1 MGKRSSKYCRTSGRG
16 QGTTAGKKFC
26 RNPHYCRKLNSK
38 YCKSSGR
45 GRYSSYCKI
54 NRKKASTQAKKC
66 KWLRRV
72 CVALSW
78 RCRILRC
85 RRRGRRSM
93 KTIRRQ
99 AAANRRM
106 KKKNPTPPLT
116 QNENNPQ
123 TSKDNPQTGSG
134 CQTHEKKKFDASAD
148 AERADPSVAL
158 KPDFIGS
165 ADRRVPDA

>member
-85 RRRGRRSM
+85 RRRGKRSM

-99 AAANRRM
+99 AASNRRM
-106 KKKNPTPPLT
+106 KKRIRRRKKEGRLKKERRRKKRRL
-116 QNENNPQ
+116 QRL
-123 TSKDNPQTGSG
+123 
-134 CQTHEKKKFDASAD
+134 KKK
-148 AERADPSVAL
+148 RT
-158 KPDFIGS
+158 
-165 ADRRVPDA
+165 RRLQRLIKKK